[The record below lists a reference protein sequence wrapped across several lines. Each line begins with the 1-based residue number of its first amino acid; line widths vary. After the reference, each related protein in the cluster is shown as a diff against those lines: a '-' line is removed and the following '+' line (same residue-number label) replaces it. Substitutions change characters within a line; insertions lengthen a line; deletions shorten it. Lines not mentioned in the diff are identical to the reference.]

1 MSRITQRGATGPIS
15 IQANGQFQS
24 DTDTSLDTLV
34 GSRWDL
40 SDGRE
45 VVLVNT
51 GALAIGAG
59 LLVQDAAIVANHQG
73 LVTTAFTAYSNN
85 GNVPASVAVTLG
97 ATAVTANNYRGGFA
111 IVASGTGAGQTLRI
125 ASHPA
130 AAASAG
136 LVVTLE
142 DGPNTALDVT
152 SVICLIP
159 AHAAD
164 VIVNP
169 IAATGALVG
178 ATLYPLAAATYGF
191 VVSKG
196 VTAVLADGAIAVGSA
211 ISPSNATA
219 GAVEAGVIAQGF
231 VGTASQAG
239 VTTEYRAVNLA
250 L

>member
-45 VVLVNT
+45 VILVKAGAAAIAPGVLY
-51 GALAIGAG
+51 
-59 LLVQDAAIVANHQG
+59 QDAAIVANHQG
-73 LVTTAFTAYSNN
+73 LATTAFTAYSNN
-85 GNVPASVAVTLG
+85 GNVPPAVTVTLG
-97 ATAVTANNYRGGFA
+97 ATAATSNEYRGGFA

-130 AAASAG
+130 AAASAS

-142 DGPNTALDVT
+142 DGPNTALDTT

-159 AHAAD
+159 AHGAN
-164 VIVNP
+164 VIINP
-169 IAATGALVG
+169 TARTGAIAGAGLYTIAATS
-178 ATLYPLAAATYGF
+178 YGF
-191 VVSKG
+191 LVSKG
-196 VTAVLADGAIAVGSA
+196 VTAILADGAVAVGSA
-211 ISPSNATA
+211 VSPSNAVA

-239 VTTEYRAVNLA
+239 VDTQYRAIDLS